1 MRVGALDLHIWFD
14 WIPSWLNDIL
24 LSRHTAR
31 YVSPYFYD
39 DGRPLLVVWLL
50 ANGSFYR
57 FQYAEGIDYILSKD
71 GTRLWIRWSSS
82 VSERDI
88 FSYLLG
94 PVFGFVLRVRG
105 VVCLH
110 ASAVAVNR
118 RAVVFVG
125 NAGAGKSTT
134 AMAMGRL
141 GYPIIS
147 DDIVPIYEDAGVTY
161 AQPGHPRMRLRQPS
175 LPMLSAVNP
184 QLPPLPDVN
193 GQERLHFEL
202 TSAGYQFQ
210 SEPLPIGA
218 LYLLTDGSTHQNAP
232 RVEPV
237 STLDGIIGMVANT
250 YVSRFLDKSMRAK
263 ELKEL
268 SQLVN
273 QVAVRK
279 VSPDREP
286 SQLAR
291 LCRVILEDI
300 KFKALTV

>member
-1 MRVGALDLHIWFD
+1 
-14 WIPSWLNDIL
+14 
-24 LSRHTAR
+24 
-31 YVSPYFYD
+31 
-39 DGRPLLVVWLL
+39 
-50 ANGSFYR
+50 
-57 FQYAEGIDYILSKD
+57 
-71 GTRLWIRWSSS
+71 
-82 VSERDI
+82 
-88 FSYLLG
+88 
-94 PVFGFVLRVRG
+94 
-105 VVCLH
+105 
-110 ASAVAVNR
+110 
-118 RAVVFVG
+118 
-125 NAGAGKSTT
+125 
-134 AMAMGRL
+134 
-141 GYPIIS
+141 
-147 DDIVPIYEDAGVTY
+147 
-161 AQPGHPRMRLRQPS
+161 
-175 LPMLSAVNP
+175 
-184 QLPPLPDVN
+184 
-193 GQERLHFEL
+193 
-202 TSAGYQFQ
+202 
-210 SEPLPIGA
+210 LPIGA